1 MESST
6 YDNFAWKQTQPGRW
20 EREIDEVEQFYATLS
35 RIFQGTGRT
44 FFAIT
49 AHVSLSIAHN
59 FKQGSR
65 TELHVIDALRSA
77 WLRLRYDHPTIASW
91 VEENHEQKR
100 CKKVYEAF
108 SDVEDDPH
116 LTWLK
121 ETFHVISTGQSGQQW
136 CNSDP
141 HLPRLPTIFLLK
153 HPPKPQHNV
162 FRVDVVL
169 RSHHDVIDGIGS
181 LHLLNNLIKYASQAL
196 DHPDNW
202 RIPEF
207 TDEWKNL
214 SPPFRVAADIPEVL
228 SPDQDL
234 KLKSI
239 VESNDAVREGVE
251 IATLPFK
258 LGPTVPGC
266 HKRVSVKVPTA
277 DTEKLLLACRQIGA
291 SLTHAYHA
299 ALALVIRDAQQK
311 SEKERKVRYISYTLI
326 NERGH
331 CKAPYNSPQHAVSVY
346 HSVSGRSLAID
357 LTVPGLASPDPAPGK
372 TKDDFIRTVEDV
384 KRYYLSIREDE
395 EHISFVPSYWQLS
408 TPPYPPGLEDPP
420 IPPPNERPSASISSL
435 GVIDSIITPT
445 NGKFE
450 VNDPWVSGEELGT
463 GLGIFLGTYRGILGL
478 SAAYNDAWHNEVD
491 VREFLHKC
499 HSVVVNNLLSSQQQ
513 GVSPQ

>member
-121 ETFHVISTGQSGQQW
+121 ETFHVISTSQSGQQW

-141 HLPRLPTIFLLK
+141 PLPRLPTIFLLK

-196 DHPDNW
+196 DHPGNW

-311 SEKERKVRYISYTLI
+311 SENERKVRYISYTLI

-420 IPPPNERPSASISSL
+420 IPPPNEKPSASISSL